1 MTSRGI
7 PKKGDF
13 SFLGDPIEG
22 VIHDP
27 GAAVP
32 IPKREAWTQ
41 PLAIHLMDEENAVD
55 PTIEEQFNAFHE
67 TNPQVLEELV
77 ELTDELI
84 EHGSNRGSIGMLFE
98 VLRWQKLLETDDPSS
113 EFKLNNNYRSRYA
126 RLMAQTYPRFEGFFE
141 TRNLRSA

>member
-1 MTSRGI
+1 MTDKWERA
-7 PKKGDF
+7 
-13 SFLGDPIEG
+13 L
-22 VIHDP
+22 
-27 GAAVP
+27 
-32 IPKREAWTQ
+32 T
-41 PLAIHLMDEENAVD
+41 LHLICQEHAVD
-55 PTIEEQFNAFHE
+55 PTIEEQFNAVHE

-126 RLMAQTYPRFEGFFE
+126 RLMAHTYPRFEGFFE

>member
-1 MTSRGI
+1 MRACAPRTWWDYYERYWALSDKWDRA
-7 PKKGDF
+7 
-13 SFLGDPIEG
+13 L
-22 VIHDP
+22 
-27 GAAVP
+27 
-32 IPKREAWTQ
+32 T
-41 PLAIHLMDEENAVD
+41 LHLMDQEDAVD

-113 EFKLNNNYRSRYA
+113 EFRLNNNYRSRYV
-126 RLMAQTYPRFEGFFE
+126 RLMVQTYPRFEGFFE